1 MFIKKLDFLSPP
13 VTFYH
18 HGSLS
23 HSSIVSGIISVISII
38 IIVILGIYFFLN
50 IIKRNNPNAFYYNT
64 FVQDAGV
71 FPLNSSSLFH
81 FISLSTIYSNY
92 LNDGVDFT
100 YFRIV
105 GFDIYFESYIKDKN
119 LSEYDHWLYGQ
130 CNNETDTQ
138 GISHLINFDYFEKSA
153 CIKKYFDCNDKKYYD
168 VGNPK
173 FRWPIISNG
182 TYNSNYTFYNFVI
195 EKCQEDTLNLI
206 LGDNYHCKNS
216 TEIDEL
222 VTNVVVAYIHFINH
236 YIDVLNYKNPNT
248 KFIFK
253 IEQTLNTKEYTENH
267 LNFNPSKFK
276 TDNGLIFEHIEEET
290 ICIYNSND
298 VKKGN
303 NNGNGIYSIYIFWL
317 KNIMSYYERSYKRIQ
332 DVISSIGGINQVITI
347 ISVYINSFYN
357 NYIVIR
363 DTENLLFSSIDSE
376 KYRRNKRD
384 YKNLKNKIKEIENTG
399 DDFIKNNSDR
409 KRFNTEKL
417 NNNNKNENNVS
428 KSNNVC
434 ITDYINNNSKKEIDK
449 NENKNIKEERKNIN
463 NKNKEKKYF
472 CKFLLFKLFC
482 KREDNPYK
490 VYNDFRIKIISE
502 EHLIRN
508 HLNIYNLLRVVQ
520 RKRHFQRNSY
530 KLKDLIKLV

>member
-1 MFIKKLDFLSPP
+1 
-13 VTFYH
+13 
-18 HGSLS
+18 
-23 HSSIVSGIISVISII
+23 
-38 IIVILGIYFFLN
+38 
-50 IIKRNNPNAFYYNT
+50 
-64 FVQDAGV
+64 
-71 FPLNSSSLFH
+71 
-81 FISLSTIYSNY
+81 
-92 LNDGVDFT
+92 
-100 YFRIV
+100 
-105 GFDIYFESYIKDKN
+105 
-119 LSEYDHWLYGQ
+119 
-130 CNNETDTQ
+130 
-138 GISHLINFDYFEKSA
+138 
-153 CIKKYFDCNDKKYYD
+153 
-168 VGNPK
+168 
-173 FRWPIISNG
+173 
-182 TYNSNYTFYNFVI
+182 
-195 EKCQEDTLNLI
+195 
-206 LGDNYHCKNS
+206 
-216 TEIDEL
+216 
-222 VTNVVVAYIHFINH
+222 
-236 YIDVLNYKNPNT
+236 
-248 KFIFK
+248 
-253 IEQTLNTKEYTENH
+253 
-267 LNFNPSKFK
+267 
-276 TDNGLIFEHIEEET
+276 
-290 ICIYNSND
+290 
-298 VKKGN
+298 
-303 NNGNGIYSIYIFWL
+303 
-317 KNIMSYYERSYKRIQ
+317 MSYYERSYKRIQ

-384 YKNLKNKIKEIENTG
+384 YKNLNNKIKEIENTG

-434 ITDYINNNSKKEIDK
+434 ITDYINNKSKKEIDK

-520 RKRHFQRNSY
+520 RKRYFQRNSY